1 MAKKPTSLDAIM
13 SSAVA
18 NAAPVENS
26 EAETSQPVT
35 IPVAQSSGR
44 SPQTKSITMYT
55 SPQGLKKL
63 KDELQHAR
71 TTERQKI
78 ANDIAEARAQGDL
91 SENAEYDAAKEAQG
105 HLEARIARLES
116 TIGNARVVDESEV
129 EKLQT
134 SLPVFVSHAP
144 DAEFTPLLV
153 RLAELSKRRCR
164 TPRPF
169 VALWDEA
176 TRFHN
181 QEYP

>member
-63 KDELQHAR
+63 KG
-71 TTERQKI
+71 I
-78 ANDIAEARAQGDL
+78 ALEGDTKVNSIVREALDKWLR
-91 SENAEYDAAKEAQG
+91 ENG
-105 HLEARIARLES
+105 HGGLEAIE
-116 TIGNARVVDESEV
+116 G
-129 EKLQT
+129 
-134 SLPVFVSHAP
+134 
-144 DAEFTPLLV
+144 
-153 RLAELSKRRCR
+153 
-164 TPRPF
+164 
-169 VALWDEA
+169 
-176 TRFHN
+176 
-181 QEYP
+181 